1 MIEISNNYWN
11 NNLEMIKD
19 FAIAFSEMGL
29 RKWQIITMGISFVV
43 FPVTFF
49 ISSKNFDAEA
59 VYGWMM
65 EKPDKDK

>member
-1 MIEISNNYWN
+1 MFS
-11 NNLEMIKD
+11 D

-29 RKWQIITMGISFVV
+29 RKWQIITMSISIIV
-43 FPVTFF
+43 FPISFF

-65 EKPDKDK
+65 EKPKKNK

>member
-1 MIEISNNYWN
+1 
-11 NNLEMIKD
+11 MIKD

-29 RKWQIITMGISFVV
+29 RKWQIITMGISFII

-65 EKPDKDK
+65 EKPNKDK